1 MNNKKLVVH
10 LIREQIRNKLLMNS
24 LENLGFDCSAFSLSI
39 SEEILELAGFP
50 QRPNELYQWYFELID
65 KALEETTFWNLDEM
79 MGKWSIIVY
88 IKLIEVKLNGTFPLH
103 Q

>member
-24 LENLGFDCSAFSLSI
+24 LENLGFDCSSFSLSI
-39 SEEILELAGFP
+39 SEEILELAGFQEKP
-50 QRPNELYQWYFELID
+50 DNLYQWYFVLID

-79 MGKWSIIVY
+79 MGKWSMRIYVE
-88 IKLIEVKLNGTFPLH
+88 LLEAKLNGTVP
-103 Q
+103 